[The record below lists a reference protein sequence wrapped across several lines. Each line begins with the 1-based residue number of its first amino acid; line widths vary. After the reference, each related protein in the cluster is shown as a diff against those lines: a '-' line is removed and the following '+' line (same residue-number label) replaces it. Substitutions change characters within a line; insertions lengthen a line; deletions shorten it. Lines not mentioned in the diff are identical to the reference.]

1 MKNYK
6 IFLIALLS
14 SPFLVLSQETTKD
27 SIVDKPERP
36 AFESATLIN
45 NPTNLLF
52 NKNTLEVMMQH
63 RFGTINGGT
72 NDLAGIYGAAN
83 IRIGLAYAIHDR
95 LTIGFGTTKLKT
107 YQDFNWKVGIL
118 NQTRSGK
125 IPVNVS
131 YYGNFVID
139 ARNKGRDLFPT
150 EQSRYSYFNQL
161 IISRRFSPKLSL
173 QVAPSISHYN
183 LTDTGMPNDVVAIA
197 VGGRFK
203 ISDQTSILMDYSHPF
218 IHHLNDA
225 EFEDQDPE
233 PGFSLGV
240 EFSTSGHAFQLFLS
254 SYNGIVPQQN
264 YRYNQNDFFNGGT
277 DILIGFNITRNYN
290 F

>member
-1 MKNYK
+1 MKKY
-6 IFLIALLS
+6 IIILAVLIS
-14 SPFLVLSQETTKD
+14 FPFFVISQEKTKD

-52 NKNTLEVMMQH
+52 NKNTLEVNMQH
-63 RFGTINGGT
+63 RFATINGGT
-72 NDLAGIYGAAN
+72 NDLAGIYGVAN
-83 IRIGLAYAIHDR
+83 IRIGLSYAIHDR
-95 LTIGFGTTKLKT
+95 VTIGFGTTKLKS

-139 ARNKGRDLFPT
+139 ARNKGRGLFPT

-161 IISRRFSPKLSL
+161 IISRRISPKLSL
-173 QVAPSISHYN
+173 QVAPSVSHYN
-183 LTDTGMPNDVVAIA
+183 LAENRMPNDVVALA
-197 VGGRFK
+197 VGGRLK
-203 ISDQTSILMDYSHPF
+203 ISDQTSILVDYSHPF
-218 IHHLNDA
+218 IHHLNDV
-225 EFEDQDPE
+225 EFEQDPE

-264 YRYNQNDFFNGGT
+264 YMYNQNDFFKGGT

>member
-1 MKNYK
+1 MNNYK
-6 IFLIALLS
+6 IVLLAFLF
-14 SPFLVLSQETTKD
+14 SPILILSQEKTKD

-36 AFESATLIN
+36 AFESSTLIDN
-45 NPTNLLF
+45 QTNVLF
-52 NKNTLEVMMQH
+52 DKNTLEVMMQH
-63 RFGTINGGT
+63 RFDEINSGP
-72 NDLAGIYGAAN
+72 NNLAGIYGIAN
-83 IRIGLAYAIHDR
+83 IRIALSYALCDR
-95 LTIGFGTTKLKT
+95 FTIGYGTSKLKS

-118 NQTRSGK
+118 RQTRSGK

-139 ARNKGRDLFPT
+139 ARNIDDFFPT
-150 EQSRYSYFNQL
+150 KQSRYSYFNQL

-173 QVAPSISHYN
+173 QIAPSVSHYN
-183 LTDTGMPNDVVAIA
+183 LVENKMRNDVVAIA

-203 ISDQTSILMDYSHPF
+203 ITDQTSIMLDYSHPF
-218 IHHLNDA
+218 THHLNGVK
-225 EFEDQDPE
+225 FENDPE

-254 SYNGIVPQQN
+254 SNRGIIPQEN
-264 YRYNQNDFFNGGT
+264 YMYNQNDFFKGFS

>member
-14 SPFLVLSQETTKD
+14 SPFLVISQETTKD

-36 AFESATLIN
+36 AFEGTTLIN
-45 NPTNLLF
+45 NPTNILF
-52 NKNTLEVMMQH
+52 DKNTLEVMMQH

-83 IRIGLAYAIHDR
+83 IRIGLSYAIHDR

-150 EQSRYSYFNQL
+150 KQSRYSYFNQL

-183 LTDTGMPNDVVAIA
+183 LAEARMPNDVVALSA
-197 VGGRFK
+197 GGRFK
-203 ISDQTSILMDYSHPF
+203 ISDQTSILVDYSHPF
-218 IHHLNDA
+218 IHHLNDV
-225 EFEDQDPE
+225 EFENDPE

-264 YRYNQNDFFNGGT
+264 YMYNQNDFFKGGT